1 MLCELRKIYP
11 CLAFI
16 RINIHQR
23 KLFIS
28 FFSNN
33 IGVIMGG
40 TSQPIDEGTAA
51 DLKGMHA
58 QTRKKDDLIGEELI
72 ILSYEP
78 RTIKLNE
85 LTERKTYLFTARAV
99 NKSDEIIQFWG
110 SAIMDDQIDKG
121 YIKTNDTVTIDKTMS
136 HIGRFYFAFVK
147 VGGEQGRVS

>member
-1 MLCELRKIYP
+1 MLYKLRKTYP

-16 RINIHQR
+16 RINIRQR

-28 FFSNN
+28 FFQSS

-40 TSQPIDEGTAA
+40 NISQPTDENATA

-58 QTRKKDDLIGEELI
+58 QKRKKDDLIGEELI

-110 SAIMDDQIDKG
+110 SAIMDD
-121 YIKTNDTVTIDKTMS
+121 
-136 HIGRFYFAFVK
+136 
-147 VGGEQGRVS
+147 